1 MKTVATNNCLGIPV
15 RYDPKAAVLV
25 DSRGVG
31 RWQEI
36 VVGPGFF
43 SLPPREQMSFLLHE
57 AGHCK
62 LGHVGKLAWFILRSP
77 RRLAVFLWLGLSST
91 SQAEFFGRIA
101 DLLPE
106 VAAYRKAQEFQADR
120 FAAECGYGADLARAF
135 RRLSPTDG
143 GPFHPHPLERIARL
157 DGRG

>member
-1 MKTVATNNCLGIPV
+1 MNTTNACLGIPV
-15 RYDPKAAVLV
+15 RYDPKASIIV
-25 DSRGVG
+25 DSRGLW

-36 VVGPGFF
+36 VVGPTFF
-43 SLPPREQMSFLLHE
+43 QLPPREQMSFLLHE

-62 LGHVGKLAWFILRSP
+62 LGHISKLLWFIIRNP
-77 RRLAVFLWLGLSST
+77 RRLSTFLWLSLSSVD
-91 SQAEFFGRIA
+91 QADFFGRVA
-101 DLLPE
+101 TVLPE

-143 GPFHPHPLERIARL
+143 GPFHPHPLERVARL
-157 DGRG
+157 DSRG